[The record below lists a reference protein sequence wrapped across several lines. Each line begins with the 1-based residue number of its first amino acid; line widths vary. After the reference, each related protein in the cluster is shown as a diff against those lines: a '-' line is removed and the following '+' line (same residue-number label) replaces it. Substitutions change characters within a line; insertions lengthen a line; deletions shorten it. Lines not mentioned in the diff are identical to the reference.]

1 MSRLF
6 KNEWDLLNLAMTEIE
21 NKGKIK
27 FKMVKTG
34 KSRDGLLTFAGLKYN
49 DQIYLTQEGELD
61 QVVAILHRSFDIMVF
76 KDRKRLSWTIYKEEF
91 APDHIKFPF

>member
-1 MSRLF
+1 MNKLF

-27 FKMVKTG
+27 FKMVKADKDNG
-34 KSRDGLLTFAGLKYN
+34 GLLTFAGLKYK
-49 DQIYLTQEGELD
+49 DQIYLTQEDELD
-61 QVVAILHRSFDIMVF
+61 QVVCILHRTFDIIVF
-76 KDRKRLSWTIYKEEF
+76 TDHKRLSWTIYTQEL